1 MHSFYHIIF
10 IIHCKQLVYGVKLIN
25 IGQKIILWRNYEKF
39 QKLSAAPSEYSAVF
53 SDKCFSKLASIQYN
67 KNGLHAPLLYVF
79 LFLMIANCGIYA
91 IAWQQVI
98 KNSHCPPPMPTKVSI
113 FCGHRSGQSQFFM
126 NSFPYRTSS
135 ES

>member
-1 MHSFYHIIF
+1 MKNF
-10 IIHCKQLVYGVKLIN
+10 
-25 IGQKIILWRNYEKF
+25 RNY
-39 QKLSAAPSEYSAVF
+39 LLLHLNILLF
-53 SDKCFSKLASIQYN
+53 SLTSVFSKLASIQYN

-113 FCGHRSGQSQFFM
+113 FYGHRSGQSQFFM